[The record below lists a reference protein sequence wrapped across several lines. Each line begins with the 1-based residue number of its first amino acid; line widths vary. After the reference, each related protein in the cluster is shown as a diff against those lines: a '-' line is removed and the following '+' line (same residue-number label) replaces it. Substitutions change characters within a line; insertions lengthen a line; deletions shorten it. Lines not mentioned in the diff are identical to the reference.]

1 MGIRQKKTIR
11 QRDLWSGGELLEGRE
26 CLNAKSKL
34 KLNARV
40 DLAGDCGRKH
50 PGTEERAHATGQ
62 SMGVTTIRP
71 QEGRAGERG
80 GQIMLGQQ
88 AKFIHFFFL
97 FLFIYFLFLF
107 LPNYFFFYL

>member
-88 AKFIHFFFL
+88 AKFIHFFSF
-97 FLFIYFLFLF
+97 FIYLFFIFISSQL
-107 LPNYFFFYL
+107 FFFYL

>member
-88 AKFIHFFFL
+88 AKFIHFFS
-97 FLFIYFLFLF
+97 
-107 LPNYFFFYL
+107 FFYLFIFYFYFFPIIFFYL